1 MKKVIYFI
9 SEDWAFLNHRLELA
23 KKIQKKGY
31 KIILVTNVTHYKNL
45 IEKEKIEVIPIK
57 IERGS
62 LNVRKSIRTI
72 YKLSKIFKK
81 INPDIVHN
89 FGLRQIV
96 HGNISAQLAG
106 INKTFNSIIGL
117 GSAFISGN
125 FVLKFFITNLL
136 RFTLFFKSSQ
146 TLVQNKDDYIF
157 FKKKVW
163 IREKNLHFNTAS
175 GINLNKYKISKE
187 PRGKIIFL
195 FASRILKDKGI
206 MELIEAS
213 KKLSK
218 ITKNFELYIAGN
230 IDSQNPS
237 SVSLEEIK
245 SWEAFNYL
253 KYLGHVNNMDE
264 LYKKIHVAVLPSYRE
279 GLPKGLLEAAACGK
293 PIIATNVTGCRD
305 IVVDG
310 KNGILVNSKD
320 SDDLFLAMKKMV
332 QNKKIRLS
340 MSKKGRNFI
349 KKNFSIDNTVK
360 NLIHLYKNC

>member
-9 SEDWAFLNHRLELA
+9 SEDWVFLNHRLELA

-31 KIILVTNVTHYKNL
+31 KVILVTNITHYKNL
-45 IEKEKIEVIPIK
+45 IKKEKIEVIPIK

-81 INPDIVHN
+81 VNPDIVHN

-117 GSAFISGN
+117 GSTFISRN
-125 FVLKFFITNLL
+125 FFLKFFITNLL
-136 RFTLFFKSSQ
+136 RFTLFFKNSQ
-146 TLVQNKDDYIF
+146 ILVQNKDDYIF
-157 FKKKVW
+157 FKKKIW
-163 IREKNLHFNTAS
+163 TRKKNLHFNTAS

-187 PRGKIIFL
+187 PKGKIIFL

-206 MELIEAS
+206 VELIEAS

-218 ITKNFELYIAGN
+218 IAKNFELYIAGN
-230 IDSQNPS
+230 IDSQNS
-237 SVSLEEIK
+237 SSFSLEEIK
-245 SWEAFNYL
+245 SWEAYNYL
-253 KYLGHVNNMDE
+253 KYLGYVNDMNE
-264 LYKKIHVAVLPSYRE
+264 LYKKVHIAILPSYRE

-293 PIIATNVTGCRD
+293 PIITTNVTGCRD
-305 IVVDG
+305 VVIDG
-310 KNGILVNSKD
+310 KNGILVNPKD

-332 QNKKIRLS
+332 KNKKNRLS
-340 MSKKGRNFI
+340 MGKEGRKFI
-349 KKNFSIDNTVK
+349 KKNFLIDNTVK
-360 NLIHLYKNC
+360 NLIHLYKKC

>member
-1 MKKVIYFI
+1 MKKVIYFV
-9 SEDWAFLNHRLELA
+9 SEDWVFLNHRLELA

-31 KIILVTNVTHYKNL
+31 KVTLVTNVTHYKNL
-45 IEKEKIEVIPIK
+45 IERKKIEVIPIK

-62 LNVRKSIRTI
+62 LNIRKSIRTI
-72 YKLSKIFKK
+72 YKLTKIFKK
-81 INPDIVHN
+81 VDPDVVHN

-96 HGNISAQLAG
+96 HGSISAKFAG
-106 INKTFNSIIGL
+106 VNKAFNSIIGL

-125 FVLKFFITNLL
+125 FFLKFFIINLL
-136 RFTLFFKSSQ
+136 RIALFFKSSR

-157 FKKKVW
+157 FKKKVL
-163 IREKNLHFNTAS
+163 IRKKNLHFNTAS
-175 GINLNKYKISKE
+175 GINLNKYKVSKE
-187 PRGKIIFL
+187 PKGKIIFL

-213 KKLSK
+213 KKLRK

-245 SWEAFNYL
+245 SWEAFDYL
-253 KYLGHVNNMDE
+253 NYLGHINDMNE
-264 LYKKIHVAVLPSYRE
+264 LYKKVHVAVLPSYRE

-293 PIIATNVTGCRD
+293 PIITTDVTGCRE
-305 IVVDG
+305 VVTNG
-310 KNGILVNSKD
+310 ENGILVNLKD

-332 QNKKIRLS
+332 QNRKIRLS
-340 MSKKGRNFI
+340 MGKKGRNFI
-349 KKNFSIDNTVK
+349 KKNFSIDNTVA
-360 NLIHLYKNC
+360 NLIDLYKNF

>member
-125 FVLKFFITNLL
+125 FVHKFFITNLL

-157 FKKKVW
+157 FKKKIW
-163 IREKNLHFNTAS
+163 IREKNLFLNSAS
-175 GINLNKYKISKE
+175 GINLKKYTVSRE
-187 PRGKIIFL
+187 PRGKIVFL
-195 FASRILKDKGI
+195 FASRLLKDKGLL
-206 MELIEAS
+206 ELIEAAS
-213 KKLSK
+213 KLRK
-218 ITKNFELYIAGN
+218 ITKNFKLYIAGK
-230 IDSQNPS
+230 IDTENPS
-237 SVSLEEIK
+237 SLSHEEIK
-245 SWEAFNYL
+245 SWEAYDYI
-253 KYLGHVNNMDE
+253 KYIGYQNNMNE
-264 LYKKIHVAVLPSYRE
+264 VYKQIHVAILPSYRE
-279 GLPKGLLEAAACGK
+279 GLPKGLLEAAAYSK
-293 PIIATNVTGCRD
+293 PIITTNVTGCRE
-305 IVVDG
+305 IVIDG
-310 KNGILVNSKD
+310 KNGIVVNSKN
-320 SDDLFLAMKKMV
+320 SEELYLAMKKMV
-332 QNKKIRLS
+332 ENKKIRIS
-340 MSKKGRNFI
+340 MGKEGRMII
-349 KKNFSIDNTVK
+349 KKKFLLENTAKDLV
-360 NLIHLYKNC
+360 NLYKNS